1 MKKMENNVYKVKFF
15 GSKKYKEQLQQV
27 KMEVETRSRAE
38 VENVLRY
45 KYGFV
50 NINGLKIR

>member
-27 KMEVETRSRAE
+27 KMEVETRSRTE

>member
-1 MKKMENNVYKVKFF
+1 MENNVYKVKFF

>member
-27 KMEVETRSRAE
+27 KMEVEARSRAE
-38 VENVLRY
+38 VENVLQY
-45 KYGFV
+45 KYGYI